1 MNDQAPLY
9 CREELPLP
17 LRLIAALVVL
27 LLLLP
32 YHPLTWIAT
41 AQAGPHAGYC
51 HMSNGTCT
59 CAHNGPTD
67 APAHEGLA
75 THNANVHNANVHNA
89 NVHNANVHNANVH
102 NANVHNANVHNAMPS
117 GAEPLGRADTTAS
130 IPPCHADEADE
141 QPAPLLEGT
150 GITPPATHMCGCG
163 HDADDLTSAVAIDR
177 FVLHGVSGTSGPPAP
192 DAPTAVAAAA
202 HLQPMAVDI
211 FRPPLPVR

>member
-75 THNANVHNANVHNA
+75 T
-89 NVHNANVHNANVH
+89 HNANVH

>member
-75 THNANVHNANVHNA
+75 A
-89 NVHNANVHNANVH
+89 HNANVH